1 MQIFPGKQIA
11 LNRIRDMEISTVEL
25 PRMPGDDQ
33 VRYETCIFYDNSLS
47 EVVDHYAL
55 NEVVD
60 QYSTEEEAHRAHNS
74 IVEREL
80 TKFIKLTQENDNA

>member
-33 VRYETCIFYDNSLS
+33 VRYETCIFYDKSLS
-47 EVVDHYAL
+47 
-55 NEVVD
+55 EVVD
-60 QYSTEEEAHRAHNS
+60 QYSTVEEAHRAHNR

>member
-47 EVVDHYAL
+47 EVVD
-55 NEVVD
+55 

>member
-33 VRYETCIFYDNSLS
+33 VRYETCIFFDNALS
-47 EVVDHYAL
+47 R
-55 NEVVD
+55 VVD
-60 QYSTEEEAHRAHNS
+60 QYSTAEEAHKAHNS

-80 TKFIKLTQENDNA
+80 TQELT